1 MTFAYDSNLNQHSE
15 LVMVESR
22 MTVEQA
28 AESLAEK
35 IEGQIL
41 EGKIIRNGENE
52 YYEFKVLSPED
63 GRVSFIRVD
72 PETGEIQ
79 DL

>member
-1 MTFAYDSNLNQHSE
+1 MTFAYESNLNQNKE
-15 LVMVESR
+15 LVMAERR

-41 EGKIIRNGENE
+41 EGKIIRKGKKE

-63 GRVSFIRVD
+63 GRVSFITVD
-72 PETGEIQ
+72 PTTGEVQ